1 MPLDGYRKEMAIPAI
16 DPAHLNL
23 DKPLTELAH
32 VYYVQLFDHETVA
45 KSIQRIR
52 EAASHDRISYFYVTT
67 KGDELVGVV
76 PARRLLVAAPE
87 TLISAVMISPVI
99 SISENA
105 NLGEAL
111 ELLANRR
118 LMAVPI
124 VDEENHL
131 NGVIDLE
138 HYTRAKI
145 DLEQREAAE
154 TVFQLVGVHIENQ
167 KAGIWSQFRGRF
179 PWLFCNIASGLT
191 AAAITG
197 AFDGVL
203 RKTVALAFFFPLVL
217 GIAESISMVAA
228 TLGIQQMHHHRR
240 GILRE
245 FKIAPLLG
253 AAAGLLVGSAEF
265 FWLRSW
271 LVGAVLAIAILTGA
285 LIGTLLGLFLPRL
298 VHRWNLDPKIA
309 SGPAVL
315 AITDI
320 LTLTAYLGLAAWILL

>member
-1 MPLDGYRKEMAIPAI
+1 MAIPAL
-16 DPAHLNL
+16 DL

-32 VYYVQLFDHETVA
+32 VSYVQLFEHETVA
-45 KSIQRIR
+45 QSIERIR
-52 EAASHDRISYFYVTT
+52 AATSGDRIAYFYATT
-67 KGDELVGVV
+67 KNDRLLGVV
-76 PARRLLVAAPE
+76 PARRLLVSAPE
-87 TLISAVMISPVI
+87 TLISAIMISPVVTI
-99 SISENA
+99 PETA
-105 NLGEAL
+105 TLGDAL

-124 VDEENHL
+124 VDKENHL

-138 HYTRAKI
+138 HYTREAI

-167 KAGIWSQFRGRF
+167 KAGVWSQFKSRF
-179 PWLFCNIASGLT
+179 PWLLCNIASGLT

-197 AFDGVL
+197 AFGGVL
-203 RKTVALAFFFPLVL
+203 RRTVALAFFFPLVL
-217 GIAESISMVAA
+217 GIAESVAMVAA
-228 TLGIQQMHHHRR
+228 TLGIQQMHHPRR

-245 FKIAPLLG
+245 FRIAPLLG
-253 AAAGLLVGSAEF
+253 GAAGLLVGLAAF

-271 LVGAVLAIAILTGA
+271 TVAVVLAMAILLGA

-298 VHRWNLDPKIA
+298 VHRWSLDPKIA

-320 LTLTAYLGLAAWILL
+320 LTLSGYLGLAAWILI

>member
-1 MPLDGYRKEMAIPAI
+1 MAIPA
-16 DPAHLNL
+16 LEL

-32 VYYVQLFDHETVA
+32 VYYVQLFDQETVGQ
-45 KSIQRIR
+45 SIDRIR
-52 EAASHDRISYFYVTT
+52 AATAGDRIAYFYATT
-67 KGDELVGVV
+67 KDDHLVGVV
-76 PARRLLVAAPE
+76 PARRLLVSAPE
-87 TLISAVMISPVI
+87 KLISDIMISPVVTI
-99 SISENA
+99 PETA
-105 NLGEAL
+105 TLGDAL

-124 VDEENHL
+124 VDKENHL
-131 NGVIDLE
+131 NGVIDLQ
-138 HYTRAKI
+138 HYTRDAI

-154 TVFQLVGVHIENQ
+154 TVFQLVGVHMENQ
-167 KAGIWSQFRGRF
+167 RTGVWSRFKGRF
-179 PWLFCNIASGLT
+179 PWLLCNVASGLT

-197 AFDGVL
+197 AFTGVL

-228 TLGIQQMHHHRR
+228 TLGIQQMHHPGR

-253 AAAGLLVGSAEF
+253 GAAGLLVGSTAF
-265 FWLRSW
+265 LWLHAW
-271 LVGAVLAIAILTGA
+271 GVGEVLAAAILLGA

-298 VHRWNLDPKIA
+298 VHRWNLDPTIA

-320 LTLTAYLGLAAWILL
+320 LTLVSYLGLAWIIL

>member
-1 MPLDGYRKEMAIPAI
+1 MAIPAL
-16 DPAHLNL
+16 DL

-32 VYYVQLFDHETVA
+32 VYYVQLFDHETVEQ
-45 KSIQRIR
+45 SIERIR
-52 EAASHDRISYFYVTT
+52 AATSGDRIAYFYATT
-67 KGDELVGVV
+67 KEDHLVGVV
-76 PARRLLVAAPE
+76 PARRLLVSTPD
-87 TLISAVMISPVI
+87 TRISAIMISPVVTI
-99 SISENA
+99 PETA
-105 NLGEAL
+105 TLGDAL

-138 HYTRAKI
+138 HYTRDAI

-167 KAGIWSQFRGRF
+167 KAGVWSQFKSRF
-179 PWLFCNIASGLT
+179 PWLLCNIASGLT

-197 AFDGVL
+197 AFDGLL

-217 GIAESISMVAA
+217 GIAESISMVAV
-228 TLGIQQMHHHRR
+228 TLGIQQMHHPSR

-245 FKIAPLLG
+245 FRIAPLLG
-253 AAAGLLVGSAEF
+253 GAAGLLVGLTAF
-265 FWLRSW
+265 FWLHAW
-271 LVGAVLAIAILTGA
+271 LVAAILAIAILMGA
-285 LIGTLLGLFLPRL
+285 LIGTLLGLFLPRF

-320 LTLTAYLGLAAWILL
+320 LTLSGYLGLAAWMLI

>member
-1 MPLDGYRKEMAIPAI
+1 MPALE
-16 DPAHLNL
+16 L

-45 KSIQRIR
+45 QSIERIR
-52 EAASHDRISYFYVTT
+52 EATSGDRIAYFYATT
-67 KGDELVGVV
+67 KEDLLVGVV
-76 PARRLLVAAPE
+76 PARRLLVSTPE
-87 TLISAVMISPVI
+87 TLISAIMISPVVTI
-99 SISENA
+99 PETA
-105 NLGEAL
+105 TLGQAL

-138 HYTRAKI
+138 HYTRDAI
-145 DLEQREAAE
+145 DLEKREAAE
-154 TVFQLVGVHIENQ
+154 TVFQLVGFHMENQ
-167 KAGIWSQFRGRF
+167 KAGVWTQFKGRF
-179 PWLFCNIASGLT
+179 PWLLCNIVSGLT

-197 AFDGVL
+197 AFDELL
-203 RKTVALAFFFPLVL
+203 RKAVALAFFFPLVL
-217 GIAESISMVAA
+217 GLAESISMVAA
-228 TLGIQQMHHHRR
+228 TLGIQQMHHPSK
-240 GILRE
+240 GIWRE

-253 AAAGLLVGSAEF
+253 AAAGLLVGIAEF
-265 FWLRSW
+265 CWLKSW
-271 LVGAVLAIAILTGA
+271 LVGVVLATSILVGA

-320 LTLTAYLGLAAWILL
+320 LTLSSYLGLAAWILL

>member
-1 MPLDGYRKEMAIPAI
+1 MAIPA
-16 DPAHLNL
+16 LEL

-32 VYYVQLFDHETVA
+32 VYYVQLFDQETVGQ
-45 KSIQRIR
+45 SIDRIR
-52 EAASHDRISYFYVTT
+52 AATSGDRIAYFYATT
-67 KGDELVGVV
+67 KDDHLVGVV
-76 PARRLLVAAPE
+76 PARRLLVSAPE
-87 TLISAVMISPVI
+87 KLISDIMISPVVTI
-99 SISENA
+99 PETA
-105 NLGEAL
+105 TLGDAL

-124 VDEENHL
+124 VDKENHL
-131 NGVIDLE
+131 NGVIDLQ
-138 HYTRAKI
+138 HYTRDAI

-154 TVFQLVGVHIENQ
+154 TVFQLVGVHMENQ
-167 KAGIWSQFRGRF
+167 RTGVWSRFKGRF
-179 PWLFCNIASGLT
+179 PWLLCNVASGLT

-197 AFDGVL
+197 AFTGVL

-228 TLGIQQMHHHRR
+228 TLGIQQMHHPGR

-253 AAAGLLVGSAEF
+253 GAAGLLVGSTAF
-265 FWLRSW
+265 LWLHAW
-271 LVGAVLAIAILTGA
+271 GVGEVLAAAILLGA

-298 VHRWNLDPKIA
+298 VHRWNLDPTIA

-320 LTLTAYLGLAAWILL
+320 LTLVSYLGLAWIIL

>member
-1 MPLDGYRKEMAIPAI
+1 MATPVLDLA
-16 DPAHLNL
+16 
-23 DKPLTELAH
+23 KPLTELAH
-32 VYYVQLFDHETVA
+32 VYYVQLFDQETVA
-45 KSIQRIR
+45 QSIERIR
-52 EAASHDRISYFYVTT
+52 KAASGDRIAYFYATT
-67 KGDELVGVV
+67 REDELVGVV
-76 PARRLLVAAPE
+76 PARRLLIARPD
-87 TLISAVMISPVI
+87 TLISAIMISPVVTI
-99 SISENA
+99 PETA
-105 NLGEAL
+105 TLGEAL

-124 VDEENHL
+124 VDEDNHL

-138 HYTRAKI
+138 HYTRDAI

-167 KAGIWSQFRGRF
+167 KASVWSQFRGRF
-179 PWLFCNIASGLT
+179 PWLLCNIVSGLT

-203 RKTVALAFFFPLVL
+203 HRVMALAFFFPLVL

-228 TLGIQQMHHHRR
+228 TLGIQQMHHPGR

-253 AAAGLLVGSAEF
+253 AAAGLLVGSAAF
-265 FWLRSW
+265 LWLKSW
-271 LVGAVLAIAILTGA
+271 VVGAVLALAILLGA

-298 VHRWNLDPKIA
+298 VHGWNLDPKIA